1 MRKNSQSSTAKG
13 NILLLDQRCPG
24 HLKALSAA
32 PCAIIN
38 SVNSVLWWPNAHQRL
53 KGVTVAVQ

>member
-1 MRKNSQSSTAKG
+1 MGKASPSLTAKS
-13 NILLLDQRCPG
+13 NIFLLDQGCPG

-38 SVNSVLWWPNAHQRL
+38 SVNSVLRWPNAHQRL